1 MMHLLGKRKAICRR
15 LKISYIN
22 DFQYFRVIKTG
33 YVKLN
38 DVWQIVNLTL
48 PFIEVIFHTLM
59 ENLKNKKSEVKL
71 VQPLNQ
77 TKIMANE
84 RSRFLE
90 KFIRGIATFGLTFL
104 YGLFILAFFCTPLF
118 W

>member
-1 MMHLLGKRKAICRR
+1 MMHLLGKNTACTM
-15 LKISYIN
+15 LKIHISMI
-22 DFQYFRVIKTG
+22 FKCFRVIKTG

-48 PFIEVIFHTLM
+48 PFIEVILHTLID
-59 ENLKNKKSEVKL
+59 NLKNKKSEVKL

-77 TKIMANE
+77 TKIMPNG
-84 RSRFLE
+84 RNRLLE
-90 KFIRGIATFGLTFL
+90 KLIRGLATFGLTFL